1 MEDYG
6 MAAPG
11 RIRFMTLPLFL
22 NGWLVRYARPR
33 FRLWGKKVVSRAL
46 LLGARPLAQEM
57 GAVIGRARPQ
67 LVDRTI
73 RSQFKPGA
81 NTERIKERM
90 RQLVAERLSRGPVET
105 FGDFFEQ
112 GALMDAAHNW
122 LDADNALG
130 DLSIYS
136 MQGLVFGSEYPE
148 LTVRLVERHLA
159 WAGSEEFSLIK
170 EAGLRLPPQPDSQTY
185 GDWERYLLRLV
196 DTWEA
201 RWGSLAP

>member
-33 FRLWGKKVVSRAL
+33 FRLFGKKVVSRAL

-73 RSQFKPGA
+73 HSQFKPGA

-105 FGDFFEQ
+105 FSDLVEPADLLEATDQ
-112 GALMDAAHNW
+112 WVDADQALGALTACTIA
-122 LDADNALG
+122 
-130 DLSIYS
+130 
-136 MQGLVFGSEYPE
+136 GLVIGSEHPE

-159 WAGSEEFSLIK
+159 WKASEEFSLMK
-170 EAGLRLPPQPDSQTY
+170 EAGLRLPPGPDYQTY
-185 GDWERYLLRLV
+185 GDWERYLLTLV